1 MSSFLDL
8 PDELIL
14 KVFTYTETVDLLSC
28 AQVSKRI
35 RTISFDNS
43 LLQTVNLRNVNVK
56 TDLLATLLNKGCK
69 SLKLSDCSLL
79 GDLTLIPKSQLKI
92 LDYRNCR
99 ILAYS
104 QTIRYKNKWQV
115 VNKNSQKLQK
125 KVDQPSDY
133 DFTNEDQRNPSIN
146 KTVIYAE
153 YRKNTQIK
161 NCYLNTCF
169 E

>member
-104 QTIRYKNKWQV
+104 RTIRYKNRWQV

-125 KVDQPSDY
+125 KVNQTSPMTMTLQK
-133 DFTNEDQRNPSIN
+133 TNETPPFIRLLFM
-146 KTVIYAE
+146 
-153 YRKNTQIK
+153 
-161 NCYLNTCF
+161 LNT
-169 E
+169 EKI